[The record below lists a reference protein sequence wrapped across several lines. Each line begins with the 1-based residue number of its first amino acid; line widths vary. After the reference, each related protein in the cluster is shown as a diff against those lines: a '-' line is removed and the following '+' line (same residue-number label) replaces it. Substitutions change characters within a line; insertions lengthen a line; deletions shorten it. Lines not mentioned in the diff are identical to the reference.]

1 MSKEILT
8 DGLLKEA
15 VARAFEMESS
25 VYERGSMSSRR
36 NTGRGWRSLQQPQK
50 AGVRSQKGTVSAG
63 RGNGCG

>member
-25 VYERGSMSSRR
+25 VYERMAE
-36 NTGRGWRSLQQPQK
+36 K
-50 AGVRSQKGTVSAG
+50 AGVEIANIVPCYLQSMRL
-63 RGNGCG
+63 